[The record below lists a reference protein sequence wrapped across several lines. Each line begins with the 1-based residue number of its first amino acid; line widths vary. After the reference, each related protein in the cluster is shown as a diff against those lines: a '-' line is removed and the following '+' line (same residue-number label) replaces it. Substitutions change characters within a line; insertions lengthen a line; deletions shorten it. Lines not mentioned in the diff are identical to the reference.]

1 MAAPK
6 QKKMISF
13 ENLDKKLQEVLKEKY
28 PNGFA
33 GHTQRI
39 DTPKETLN
47 VVTLETKD
55 TIYMVKIKLTDKK
68 RRDDDDDEDEMSDL
82 GIPEVA
88 MDGDKDEFND
98 DDDGDDSYGD
108 EPVDEGDDDEEED

>member
-1 MAAPK
+1 MQKA
-6 QKKMISF
+6 KKMISF
-13 ENLDKKLQEVLKEKY
+13 ENLDKKLQQVLLEKY
-28 PNGFA
+28 PNGFN

-55 TIYMVKIKLTDKK
+55 TIYMVKIKLQDKK
-68 RRDDDDDEDEMSDL
+68 RREDDEEEEEVADL

-88 MDGDKDEFND
+88 GMDDDKDEFND
-98 DDDGDDSYGD
+98 NEEEDNYGD
-108 EPVDEGDDDEEED
+108 EPVEEGGDDDDED